1 MAKLI
6 LGLGALVLYGSLG
19 VASGVGDVRPESPA
33 SSLTSMGADPREPEL
48 SGDAVIR
55 TGGISEEE
63 RERRVQ
69 ECETLFE
76 ACRDWCTRGKLGRQC
91 YAECS
96 QKLGDCMKKIPY
108 AD

>member
-6 LGLGALVLYGSLG
+6 LGLGALVLYGSFG
-19 VASGVGDVRPESPA
+19 MASGVADVRPESPA
-33 SSLTSMGADPREPEL
+33 SSLTSTEADPREPEIRE
-48 SGDAVIR
+48 GAAVR

-96 QKLGDCMKKIPY
+96 AKLGDCMKKIPY

>member
-6 LGLGALVLYGSLG
+6 LGLGALFLYSSLG
-19 VASGVGDVRPESPA
+19 IA
-33 SSLTSMGADPREPEL
+33 SSTIDVQQASLTTTDAGTNEPGL
-48 SGDAVIR
+48 CGSDTIQTNR
-55 TGGISEEE
+55 ISEEE

-76 ACRDWCTRGKLGRQC
+76 ACRDWCTRGKLGARC

-96 QKLGDCMKKIPY
+96 RKLADCMKKIPY
-108 AD
+108 AE

>member
-1 MAKLI
+1 M
-6 LGLGALVLYGSLG
+6 GLGALFLYGSLG
-19 VASGVGDVRPESPA
+19 VASGVGGVQEP
-33 SSLTSMGADPREPEL
+33 LTPTEANTREPGLCE
-48 SGDAVIR
+48 GGVVQ

-76 ACRDWCTRGKLGRQC
+76 ACRDWCTRGKLGAGC

-96 QKLGDCMKKIPY
+96 RKLADCMKKIPY

>member
-6 LGLGALVLYGSLG
+6 LGVGALFLYGSLG
-19 VASGVGDVRPESPA
+19 VASGVGDLHPEPSHR
-33 SSLTSMGADPREPEL
+33 SLTILELDTKEPGFHD
-48 SGDAVIR
+48 GDAIQTNR
-55 TGGISEEE
+55 ISEEE

-76 ACRDWCTRGKLGRQC
+76 ACRDWCTRGKLGARC

-96 QKLGDCMKKIPY
+96 RKLADCMKKIPY
-108 AD
+108 AE